1 MKKIYIT
8 FLALVLVLAMVL
20 PVGVAN
26 AGSGKIAVEGEIT
39 FVWNGHIVIDK
50 VVGNTGVTMGE
61 MGHDVTYTTGDIN
74 GTAEELLTFVMNPST
89 GEFPNYRVNSKG
101 TQVFTG
107 TVLGQSGTFTAHVR
121 HQMKLDGTGKVEQT
135 IISGTGDLANLHGTL
150 VFTISRQVDGS
161 YTGIYSGKLHFA
173 P

>member
-1 MKKIYIT
+1 MKKVYIT
-8 FLALVLVLAMVL
+8 FLALVLGIAMIL
-20 PVGVAN
+20 PATAVY
-26 AGSGKIAVEGEIT
+26 AGSGIIEVNGEIT

-50 VVGNTGVTMGE
+50 VVGNPGITKGE
-61 MGHDVTYTTGDIN
+61 MGHDVTYTGDIE
-74 GTAEELLTFVMNPST
+74 GTAEELLTFVMNPSI
-89 GEFPNYRVNSKG
+89 GEWPNFRVNSWG

-107 TVLGQSGTFTAHVR
+107 TVLGQSGTYKAHVR

-161 YTGIYSGKLHFA
+161 YTGTYSGKLHYA